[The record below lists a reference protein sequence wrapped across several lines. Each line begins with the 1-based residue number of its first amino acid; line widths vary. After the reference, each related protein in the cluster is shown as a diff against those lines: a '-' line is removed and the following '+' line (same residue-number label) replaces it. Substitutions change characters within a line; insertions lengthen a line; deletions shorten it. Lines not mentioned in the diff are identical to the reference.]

1 MKSIEFCCKRKKNG
15 NLTVVM
21 FAKQK
26 NGGLEIN
33 FSVWAEQCGHIN
45 NIALTSCYKH
55 IIRSTMFF
63 CSSLSANM

>member
-1 MKSIEFCCKRKKNG
+1 MLSQFISMGILQFLCLR
-15 NLTVVM
+15 V
-21 FAKQK
+21 KQK

-33 FSVWAEQCGHIN
+33 FSLEAEQYGHIN
-45 NIALTSCYKH
+45 NMALTSCYKH